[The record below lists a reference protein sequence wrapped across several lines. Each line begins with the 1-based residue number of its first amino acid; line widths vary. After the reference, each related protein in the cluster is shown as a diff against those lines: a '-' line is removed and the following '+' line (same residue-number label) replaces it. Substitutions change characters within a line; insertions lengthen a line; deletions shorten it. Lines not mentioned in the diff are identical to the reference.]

1 MFRIAI
7 CDDNKY
13 DIKAISSELD
23 VLRGEGVE
31 FELTAYTD
39 GFSLIKAFEAG
50 TRYHLLILD
59 MVMDSING
67 IETAK
72 RIREYDVSMPIL
84 IVTSTREFALEGYLV
99 NAWRYLTKPLDT
111 ERFLSEIRT
120 ILDNVSERDETYFV
134 IDSSKGITKLK
145 LDDILYFDSNLHTI
159 TAHTVKEQYPFRG
172 KLSQIEDDYADKGF
186 FRIHKSFLVNLR
198 HIKSISK
205 LYVTLINGE
214 NLDVS
219 KLRAAALND
228 ALLTYVSENS
238 RRGKR

>member
-13 DIKAISSELD
+13 DIKTISSALD
-23 VLRGEGVE
+23 VLREEGVE
-31 FELTAYTD
+31 LETVAFTD
-39 GFSLIKAFEAG
+39 GFDLIKNFENG

-99 NAWRYLTKPLDT
+99 NAWRYITKPLDN
-111 ERFLSEIRT
+111 ERFLDEIKI
-120 ILDNVSERDETYFV
+120 ILDSVSKRDETYFV
-134 IDSSKGITKLK
+134 IDSSKGLIKLK

-159 TAHTVKEQYPFRG
+159 TAHTAKEQYPFRG
-172 KLSQIEDDYADKGF
+172 KLSQIEEDYTGKNF
-186 FRIHKSFLVNLR
+186 FRIHKSYLVNLR
-198 HIKSISK
+198 HIKKISK
-205 LYVTLINGE
+205 LCVTLINDE
-214 NLDVS
+214 VIDVS
-219 KLRAAALND
+219 KLRAAALNE
-228 ALLTYVSENS
+228 ALLTYVSKNS
-238 RRGKR
+238 HHSKK

>member
-13 DIKAISSELD
+13 DIKTISSALD
-23 VLRGEGVE
+23 ILREDGVE
-31 FELTAYTD
+31 LETAAYTD
-39 GFSLIKAFEAG
+39 GFSLIKDFEKG

-72 RIREYDVSMPIL
+72 RIREHDVSMPIL

-99 NAWRYLTKPLDT
+99 NAWRYITKPLDT
-111 ERFLSEIRT
+111 ERFL
-120 ILDNVSERDETYFV
+120 DG
-134 IDSSKGITKLK
+134 SKGLTKLK

-159 TAHTVKEQYPFRG
+159 TAHTLKEQYPFRG
-172 KLSQIEDDYADKGF
+172 KLSQIEEDYADRDF
-186 FRIHKSFLVNLR
+186 FRIHKSYLVNLQ
-198 HIKSISK
+198 HIKKISK
-205 LYVTLINGE
+205 LYVTLINDE
-214 NLDVS
+214 VIDVS

-228 ALLTYVSENS
+228 ALLTYASKNS
-238 RRGKR
+238 RRPKK

>member
-13 DIKAISSELD
+13 DIKTISSALD
-23 VLRGEGVE
+23 VLREEGVE
-31 FELTAYTD
+31 LETVAFTD
-39 GFSLIKAFEAG
+39 GFDLIKNFENG

-99 NAWRYLTKPLDT
+99 NAWRYITKPLDT
-111 ERFLSEIRT
+111 ERFLDEIKI
-120 ILDNVSERDETYFV
+120 ILDTVSKRDETYFV
-134 IDSSKGITKLK
+134 IDSSKGLIKLK

-159 TAHTVKEQYPFRG
+159 TAHTAKEQYPFRG
-172 KLSQIEDDYADKGF
+172 KLSQIEEDYTGKNF
-186 FRIHKSFLVNLR
+186 FRIHKSYLVNLR
-198 HIKSISK
+198 HIKKISK
-205 LYVTLINGE
+205 LCVTLINDE
-214 NLDVS
+214 VIDVS
-219 KLRAAALND
+219 KLRAAALNE
-228 ALLTYVSENS
+228 ALLTYVSKNS
-238 RRGKR
+238 HHSKK